1 MNFKTIIFLLIIILL
16 TFLIYLTTIDKKVY
30 YLDLSLNNFNYNT
43 KTYEYLNK
51 KNKLEKFV
59 TGFVNNDYRTTDLIR
74 DIVDNKKIKKQTIK
88 NALIKA
94 DLLTL
99 SIGFNDINYKISS
112 INKIDLYKYGDEV
125 IKDIEKLLK
134 LSREYCKED
143 IIFIGIPNLYGMEY
157 DEFLIYINNKI
168 QKICEEYNINFINPL
183 TLQNQYNYQ
192 ILEEH
197 QNKIYNEI
205 KNIID
210 NKILN

>member
-1 MNFKTIIFLLIIILL
+1 M
-16 TFLIYLTTIDKKVY
+16 
-30 YLDLSLNNFNYNT
+30 
-43 KTYEYLNK
+43 
-51 KNKLEKFV
+51 
-59 TGFVNNDYRTTDLIR
+59 
-74 DIVDNKKIKKQTIK
+74 
-88 NALIKA
+88 
-94 DLLTL
+94 
-99 SIGFNDINYKISS
+99 
-112 INKIDLYKYGDEV
+112 
-125 IKDIEKLLK
+125 
-134 LSREYCKED
+134 
-143 IIFIGIPNLYGMEY
+143 YGMEY